1 MAGDDDPTPDNT
13 TARFLGDP
21 SGWAGARIELAD
33 IHGLWGG
40 CDVILAGDG
49 RCVITRV
56 RLPGYPD
63 GTEAR
68 QVSAATVRRLLE
80 QCIAQDFVTIHFPP
94 RPFIV
99 PDEACPQVTL
109 INAAGARQT
118 VARWA
123 TDPKDPRFE
132 AIYAALLSLAQGRAG
147 DPIAP
152 GL

>member
-1 MAGDDDPTPDNT
+1 MGGSTPTPENA

-21 SGWAGARIELAD
+21 SGWASARIELAD

-40 CDVILAGDG
+40 CDVALVGDG
-49 RCVITRV
+49 RCVVTRV

-68 QVSAATVRRLLE
+68 QVGAATARRLLE
-80 QCIAQDFVTIHFPP
+80 LCIAHDFVTIRFPP

-99 PDEACPQVTL
+99 PDEACSQVTL
-109 INAAGARQT
+109 INAAEARQT

-123 TDPKDPRFE
+123 NDPKDPRFM
-132 AIYAALLSLAQGRAG
+132 AIYAALRALATDQSGIPA
-147 DPIAP
+147 AP
-152 GL
+152 GS

>member
-1 MAGDDDPTPDNT
+1 VGETDPTLENA

-21 SGWAGARIELAD
+21 SGWVAARVELAD

-40 CDVILAGDG
+40 CDVALAGDG

-63 GTEAR
+63 GTEER
-68 QVSAATVRRLLE
+68 DLGPEVTWRLLE

-99 PDEACPQVTL
+99 PNEACSQVTL

-123 TDPKDPRFE
+123 NDPKDPRFE
-132 AIYAALLSLAQGRAG
+132 IIYTALRALAQGRDG
-147 DPIAP
+147 DPAAP
-152 GL
+152 GP

>member
-1 MAGDDDPTPDNT
+1 VGETDPTLENA

-21 SGWAGARIELAD
+21 SGWVAARVELAD

-40 CDVILAGDG
+40 CDVALAGDG

-63 GTEAR
+63 GTEVR
-68 QVSAATVRRLLE
+68 QVGAATARRLLE
-80 QCIAQDFVTIHFPP
+80 QCIAQDFVTIRFPS

-99 PDEACPQVTL
+99 PNEAHPQVTL
-109 INAAGARQT
+109 INAAGVRQ
-118 VARWA
+118 VVVCWA
-123 TDPKDPRFE
+123 NDPKDPRFE

-147 DPIAP
+147 DPAAP
-152 GL
+152 GP